1 MHTDGQRRQR
11 SGSGTSERAHRAA
24 DDLSGMWRERRGEP
38 SEDLVSWGAHGL
50 TQPEWSHR
58 DGSSLCPVIGPS
70 GGYEPAQPVV
80 AEPDERE
87 AGQ

>member
-1 MHTDGQRRQR
+1 MPTATAHSGPAQEPVSEHTERQMTCPACGENAEEKP
-11 SGSGTSERAHRAA
+11 SG
-24 DDLSGMWRERRGEP
+24 
-38 SEDLVSWGAHGL
+38 DLVSWGAHGL

-80 AEPDERE
+80 AEPAERE